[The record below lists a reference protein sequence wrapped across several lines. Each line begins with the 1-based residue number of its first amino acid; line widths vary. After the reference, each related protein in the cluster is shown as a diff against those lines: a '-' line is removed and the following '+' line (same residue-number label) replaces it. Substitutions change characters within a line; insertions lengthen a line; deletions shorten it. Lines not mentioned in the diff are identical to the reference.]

1 MIYNSFYLV
10 ENKIMS
16 YKRSSLMQERMEQNR
31 QMILQSAREL
41 IAQGGFKD
49 AQIQAIAERSGVS
62 SGLVYRYFD
71 NKSQILIEVL
81 GDAIQQEIQI
91 LNSIAA
97 SSLSAKQKLHK
108 AVTTFVKRALNS
120 PQLSYALMFE
130 PVDPLIEH
138 ERFRSKQLIKQ
149 SINDILVEGKVNG
162 EFGFEDLNTAA
173 LCVVGAM
180 TFVVIEPLNPSKNV
194 HFDQMYKDY
203 FVKQIADFCVS
214 GVSLTEDAAIR

>member
-1 MIYNSFYLV
+1 
-10 ENKIMS
+10 MS

-31 QMILQSAREL
+31 QTILQSAREL

-49 AQIQAIAERSGVS
+49 AQIQAIAERAGVS

-71 NKSQILIEVL
+71 NKSQVLIEIL
-81 GDAIQQEIQI
+81 AEAIQHEIQI
-91 LNSIAA
+91 LNAIAA
-97 SSLSAKQKLHK
+97 SELSAKQKLHK

-120 PQLSYALMFE
+120 PQLSYSLMFE

-149 SINDILVEGKVNG
+149 SMKEILVAGKING

-180 TFVVIEPLNPSKNV
+180 TFVVIEPLNPSRGVMFEQN
-194 HFDQMYKDY
+194 HKDY
-203 FVKQIADFCVS
+203 FVKQIAEFCVNA
-214 GVSLTEDAAIR
+214 VQVQEEK

>member
-1 MIYNSFYLV
+1 
-10 ENKIMS
+10 MS
-16 YKRSSLMQERMEQNR
+16 YKRSSLMQKRMEQNR
-31 QMILQSAREL
+31 QTILQSAREL

-49 AQIQAIAERSGVS
+49 AQIQAIAERAGVS

-71 NKSQILIEVL
+71 NKSQVLIEIL
-81 GDAIQQEIQI
+81 AEAIQHEIQI
-91 LNSIAA
+91 LNAIAA
-97 SSLSAKQKLHK
+97 SELSAKQKLHK
-108 AVTTFVKRALNS
+108 AVTTFVKRALNR
-120 PQLSYALMFE
+120 PQLSYSLMFE

-149 SINDILVEGKVNG
+149 SINQILAEGKING

-194 HFDQMYKDY
+194 MFDQTYKDY

-214 GVSLTEDAAIR
+214 GVCIAEEK